1 MVNNKKQQIT
11 EKYKKELEEQ
21 LEYRKVTL
29 RTEIGNAI
37 KEAREQGDLSEN
49 ADYSSA
55 REKQSENEAKIAEI
69 EEILKYAE
77 IVKTTH
83 IVVKYVALNKIDE
96 YDISGSESN
105 PFEKKISSESPL
117 AKAVSGHK
125 KGDIVTMTTEAG
137 KDIKVE
143 IISID

>member
-83 IVVKYVALNKIDE
+83 IVIKYVALNKIDE

-117 AKAVSGHK
+117 AKAVAGHK

-137 KDIKVE
+137 KDIKIE

>member
-1 MVNNKKQQIT
+1 MVNNKQTEIT
-11 EKYKKELEEQ
+11 EKYKKELEEE

-29 RTEIGNAI
+29 RTEIGEAI

-55 REKQSENEAKIAEI
+55 REKQGQNEARIIEI
-69 EEILKYAE
+69 EEILKHAK
-77 IVKTTH
+77 IVQTVH
-83 IVVKYVALNKIDE
+83 IVVKYVKLNRVE
-96 YDISGSESN
+96 EFNISGSESN

-117 AKAVSGHK
+117 AKAVLGHK
-125 KGDIVTMTTEAG
+125 KGDTVYMTTEAG
-137 KDIKVE
+137 KDVEIE